1 MAPLG
6 GMMKAQSYFS
16 RDYAEARARF
26 LEAARAAGARVESTV
41 HPLRGPAGEELAMD
55 AAWIGAEDAP
65 RVLVLGSGTHGVEGF
80 CGSGCQLAFL
90 ARLAAEMPAGIAV
103 LLTHAHNPYGFAHL
117 RRVTEENVDLN
128 RNFIDHDAGHP
139 ANDAYDAIHG
149 FLLPED
155 WDGPGRQAADRAMM
169 AFIASRGLETFQ
181 AAVSG
186 GQYDHPDGLFYGGL
200 RPVWSNRVMRAAYR
214 KYLAGRDLVAL
225 IDYHTGLG
233 PRGHGELIDASIGGN
248 IALTRDWY
256 GADEV
261 TSPAEGGSV
270 SAPVSG
276 VLPMAAQDVTGRDRI
291 GMIAIEYGT
300 IELMEVLTALRGD
313 NWLYLH
319 GDVSSPLGREI
330 KAEMRRAF
338 YGEDEAWCRD
348 VLDRSEE
355 IIRKALAG
363 LGGS

>member
-1 MAPLG
+1 
-6 GMMKAQSYFS
+6 MKAQSFFS

-26 LEAARAAGARVESTV
+26 LEAARAIGARVESTI

-55 AAWIGAEDAP
+55 AAWIGAEDAT

-90 ARLAAEMPAGIAV
+90 NRQVEEIPAGVAV
-103 LLTHAHNPYGFAHL
+103 LLTHAHNPHGFAHL

-128 RNFIDHDAGHP
+128 RNFIDHDSGHP
-139 ANDAYDAIHG
+139 ANDAYDAIHD
-149 FLLPED
+149 FLLPAD
-155 WDGPGRQAADRAMM
+155 WDGPGRQAADQAMM
-169 AFIASRGLETFQ
+169 NFIAERGIGVFQ

-186 GQYDHPDGLFYGGL
+186 GQYTHPDGLFYGGL

-214 KYLAGRDLVAL
+214 KYLSGRDLVAL

-233 PRGHGELIDASIGGN
+233 PRGYGELIDASIGGN
-248 IALTRDWY
+248 IALTREWY
-256 GADEV
+256 GAEEV
-261 TSPAEGGSV
+261 TSPSEGGSV

-276 VLPMAAQDVTGRDRI
+276 VLPMAAQEVVGKECI

-300 IELMEVLTALRGD
+300 IDLMDVLTALRGD
-313 NWLYLH
+313 NWLYFY

-338 YGEDEAWCRD
+338 YGEDEAWCQD
-348 VLDRSEE
+348 VLNRSEE
-355 IIRKALAG
+355 IIHKAFAG
-363 LGGS
+363 LKGS